1 MVSDRISQIAKLIQ
15 KRGRNKNFDFLQ
27 HQTDRDS
34 DAQSK
39 YRYLSNGALHMISKY
54 RAKKL
59 RATSVDSRL
68 TPSEQFKRLIHSE
81 PVENITFI
89 NWQRHIYQIE
99 LNYPSIGIGSYVH
112 FRITYCVIARQSGCS
127 TVIKVKKVARISSKL
142 RHRIRTKKCTKFQTT
157 KWMPRLKI
165 RL

>member
-1 MVSDRISQIAKLIQ
+1 MLIYQTVKLIQ
-15 KRGRNKNFDFLQ
+15 KRGQNKNFDFLQ
-27 HQTDRDS
+27 HQADRDS
-34 DAQSK
+34 DTQYK

-99 LNYPSIGIGSYVH
+99 LNYPSRGIGSYVH
-112 FRITYCVIARQSGCS
+112 FRITYCVIARQGGCS
-127 TVIKVKKVARISSKL
+127 TVIKVKNVAKISSKL
-142 RHRIRTKKCTKFQTT
+142 RYRIKSKKCTKLQTT
-157 KWMPRLKI
+157 KWMPRLKT